1 MRLDSVRR
9 LSVKKV
15 YMKTDARFAFKIQD
29 DKKQDLMEIAF
40 NQEFGLML
48 IDSASKEKLY
58 QDVNIFNSL
67 K

>member
-1 MRLDSVRR
+1 
-9 LSVKKV
+9 
-15 YMKTDARFAFKIQD
+15 MKTDARFAFKIQD